1 MSLPDIRTLVP
12 HAGPMVLLDSLV
24 AVGEETLCAE
34 VRITADTLFCDGG
47 AVGAWVGVEYM
58 AQAVA
63 AFAGYEAYSRGEPV
77 KVGFLLG
84 SRKYEVACPDFPV
97 GSRLH
102 VHVQR
107 ALQGD
112 NGLGAFDCRIVDA
125 NDAAGATLANATIT
139 VFQPDNVSEFLQKI
153 SDEGAV

>member
-1 MSLPDIRTLVP
+1 MNLPNIRTLVP
-12 HAGPMVLLDSLV
+12 HTGPMVLLDKLI

-34 VRITADTLFCDGG
+34 VNITPDTLFCDGKT
-47 AVGAWVGVEYM
+47 VGSWVGVEYM

-63 AFAGYEAYSRGEPV
+63 AFAGYEAHLRNEPV

-84 SRKYEVACPDFPV
+84 SRRYEVACPGFPV

-107 ALQGD
+107 ALQGE
-112 NGLGAFDCRIVDA
+112 NGLGAFGCQIVDA
-125 NDAAGATLANATIT
+125 NDSNGTMLANATIT
-139 VFQPDNVSEFLQKI
+139 VFQPDNVNEFLQKI